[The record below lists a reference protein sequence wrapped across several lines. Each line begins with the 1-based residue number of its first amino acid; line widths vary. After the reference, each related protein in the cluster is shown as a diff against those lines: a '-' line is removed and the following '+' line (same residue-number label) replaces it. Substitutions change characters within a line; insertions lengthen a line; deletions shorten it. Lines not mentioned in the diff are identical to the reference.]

1 MCEILFNDY
10 GCYVTPTQPMIMM
23 LMTMAAVLR
32 TTTMRKIAGHDAFLS
47 YKASSP
53 RPEVDYYMNG
63 FLFFRF
69 VSFFLLLSYKSK
81 DFSFSVW
88 KWGTRRFLL
97 LFFYRLENR
106 KSSVTCLK
114 LHTFHVCLGISYFG
128 RTNLRREPTIMQIK
142 TIKCCIFPM
151 TPRPSDS

>member
-69 VSFFLLLSYKSK
+69 VSFFSYCPINQK
-81 DFSFSVW
+81 
-88 KWGTRRFLL
+88 
-97 LFFYRLENR
+97 
-106 KSSVTCLK
+106 
-114 LHTFHVCLGISYFG
+114 TFHFQYGSGEPVDFCCCSFTDLK
-128 RTNLRREPTIMQIK
+128 NLKVQ
-142 TIKCCIFPM
+142 
-151 TPRPSDS
+151 